1 MQLLAIGECM
11 IEMSG
16 GQGGCWRMG
25 FAGDTLNT
33 VWYARAGLDPA
44 DGPVGYF
51 TALGTDGF
59 SDRIVA
65 FLDAA
70 GIATGAIRR
79 IPDRRPG
86 LYMIE
91 QRDGDRVFSYW
102 RETSAARG
110 LADDAA
116 ALRAAMQDA
125 RIIYLSGITLAILP
139 AESRARLLEALRGA
153 RESGARVA
161 FDPNIRPALWPDEA
175 EMREAIT
182 AAAAIADIVLPSFE
196 DEARWFGDT
205 NPAAC
210 AARYAAAGAGEVAVK
225 DGPGPVTLLSKGELT
240 QVPVAGATALV
251 DATGAGDSFNGGYIA
266 ARLHGA
272 TPAEA
277 ARAGTAM
284 AARVIAAHGAII
296 DLPETWSW
304 NPAAAEG
311 DRHDRW

>member
-16 GQGGCWRMG
+16 GQDGCWRMG

-33 VWYARAGLDPA
+33 LWYARAGLDPA

-51 TALGTDGF
+51 TALGTDSF

-79 IPDRRPG
+79 VPDRRPG

-91 QRDGDRVFSYW
+91 QKDGDRAFSYR
-102 RETSAARG
+102 RETSAARS

-116 ALRAAMQDA
+116 ELRAAVQGA
-125 RIIYLSGITLAILP
+125 RMLYLSGITLAILP
-139 AESRARLLEALRGA
+139 AEGRTRLLDALRDA
-153 RESGARVA
+153 RKGGARVA
-161 FDPNIRPALWPDEA
+161 FDPNIRPALWSDEVM
-175 EMREAIT
+175 MRDAIT
-182 AAAAIADIVLPSFE
+182 AAAAISDIALPSFD
-196 DEARWFGDT
+196 DEARWFGDAD
-205 NPAAC
+205 PAAC
-210 AARYAAAGAGEVAVK
+210 ARRYAAAGAGEVAVK
-225 DGPGPVTLLSKGELT
+225 DGAGPVTILSDGELAKVL
-240 QVPVAGATALV
+240 VPEAAAMI
-251 DATGAGDSFNGGYIA
+251 DATGAGDSFNGGYLA

-272 TPAEA
+272 SPTEA
-277 ARAGTAM
+277 ARAGTAI

-296 DLPETWSW
+296 DLSEAQVWMPT
-304 NPAAAEG
+304 N
-311 DRHDRW
+311 R